1 MRRLTIPSGLRRL
14 AAWLNS
20 GVESPG
26 TRMPTREEFVEHL
39 WKEMINPLDQ
49 TSRLDNIIANCKRR
63 PDDPFAEVGPAIER
77 ALAAGV
83 SAEDI
88 CLILRSTTYEAVFG
102 TLYAIGDP
110 GVDDNDVFGLYE
122 LMATSP
128 SAKW

>member
-1 MRRLTIPSGLRRL
+1 
-14 AAWLNS
+14 
-20 GVESPG
+20 
-26 TRMPTREEFVEHL
+26 MPTREELVEHL
-39 WKEMINPLDQ
+39 WQEVINPLDDPS
-49 TSRLDNIIANCKRR
+49 TLENIIANCRR
-63 PDDPFAEVGPAIER
+63 QPDAGFADVGPAIER

-83 SAEDI
+83 PAQDL
-88 CLILRSTTYEAVFG
+88 CLIHRSATYEAVFG